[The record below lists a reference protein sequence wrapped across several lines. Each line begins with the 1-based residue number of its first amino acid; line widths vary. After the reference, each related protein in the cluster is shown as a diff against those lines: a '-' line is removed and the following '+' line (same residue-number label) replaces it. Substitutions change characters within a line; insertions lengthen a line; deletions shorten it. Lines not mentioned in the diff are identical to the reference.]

1 LKGGGGLVLEIWI
14 NFTKKTG
21 IDALQVT
28 THYIFDYDQLMHQ
41 RLKIQYCQILAYKLR
56 LQDYKSEAVKIFNA
70 LNFRFFAVG
79 DFYNDIGMLEESEL
93 DGLIQTP
100 QKVIDNLPSLPPR
113 KIVTN

>member
-1 LKGGGGLVLEIWI
+1 
-14 NFTKKTG
+14 
-21 IDALQVT
+21 LQVT
-28 THYIFDYDQLMHQ
+28 THYILDYDQLMHQ

-113 KIVTN
+113 RIVTN